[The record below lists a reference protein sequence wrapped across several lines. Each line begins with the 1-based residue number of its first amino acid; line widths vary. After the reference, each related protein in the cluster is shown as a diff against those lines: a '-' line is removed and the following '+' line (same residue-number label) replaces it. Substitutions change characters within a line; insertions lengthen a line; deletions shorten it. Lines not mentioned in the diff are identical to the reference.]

1 METNSEKKL
10 LTVAISSFT
19 DPSKF
24 QKSHICTY
32 IYRASP
38 VKLTCMCG
46 QWEEEQQLQKCW
58 CLEWTAAEMHRN
70 SSSCST
76 ASGGIKMFSMNPSK
90 SLKGSYSAFCII
102 RFLDLRAAALHCLL
116 VSNNM
121 ETYRLNEIW
130 LPNHEGWNLSA
141 NVDEAPSVC
150 CFTRCHNDGIE
161 AQLFKSNQT
170 TCVGN
175 FQEFVGLVFCW
186 LFSECLLVP
195 FNFTEQ

>member
-46 QWEEEQQLQKCW
+46 QWEEEQQLQ
-58 CLEWTAAEMHRN
+58 N
-70 SSSCST
+70 SCST
-76 ASGGIKMFSMNPSK
+76 ASGGIKMFSINPSK
-90 SLKGSYSAFCII
+90 SLKGSYSAFCIF
-102 RFLDLRAAALHCLL
+102 RFLDLRAAALHYLL